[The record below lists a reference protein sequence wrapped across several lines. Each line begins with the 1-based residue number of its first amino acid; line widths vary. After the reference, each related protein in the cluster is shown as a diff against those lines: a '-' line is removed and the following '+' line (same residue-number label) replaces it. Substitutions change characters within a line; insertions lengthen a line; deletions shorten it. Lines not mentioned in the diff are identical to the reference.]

1 MAAGSL
7 DYSVRKRLDT
17 QHLRDMAQ
25 LVDRVRHVER
35 LKAENARTHKHF
47 REMVAY
53 IASDESNQ
61 EFDIAFGDVEI
72 KELQKAL
79 NEGRLKFGNKP
90 KPQMQVDSD
99 SLKEASMMYTDIAGS
114 NMVEA
119 IIDVFGDLSVEAEF
133 DEKIKTTY
141 PTAEEELIDFLN
153 RCKLKNS
160 EVMLCPRGSAVFDK
174 MTSKGLEGSTPKPKK
189 RGKWSGDHRP

>member
-1 MAAGSL
+1 MPEHELVEMAAGSL

-72 KELQKAL
+72 KEVDID
-79 NEGRLKFGNKP
+79 ELKPGP
-90 KPQMQVDSD
+90 S
-99 SLKEASMMYTDIAGS
+99 Y
-114 NMVEA
+114 
-119 IIDVFGDLSVEAEF
+119 
-133 DEKIKTTY
+133 
-141 PTAEEELIDFLN
+141 
-153 RCKLKNS
+153 
-160 EVMLCPRGSAVFDK
+160 
-174 MTSKGLEGSTPKPKK
+174 TSKQL
-189 RGKWSGDHRP
+189 RPSDGNNPIETKQ

>member
-1 MAAGSL
+1 
-7 DYSVRKRLDT
+7 
-17 QHLRDMAQ
+17 
-25 LVDRVRHVER
+25 
-35 LKAENARTHKHF
+35 
-47 REMVAY
+47 
-53 IASDESNQ
+53 
-61 EFDIAFGDVEI
+61 
-72 KELQKAL
+72 
-79 NEGRLKFGNKP
+79 
-90 KPQMQVDSD
+90 
-99 SLKEASMMYTDIAGS
+99 MYTDIAGS

-119 IIDVFGDLSVEAEF
+119 IIDVFGDLSVEAEVEAEADVAQCQMVDITKDAKHVEEIAPEPQF

-189 RGKWSGDHRP
+189 RGKWSGDHRPQFSFTKSYIPFINNSSTTNYVNKIVQGKACSLCTE